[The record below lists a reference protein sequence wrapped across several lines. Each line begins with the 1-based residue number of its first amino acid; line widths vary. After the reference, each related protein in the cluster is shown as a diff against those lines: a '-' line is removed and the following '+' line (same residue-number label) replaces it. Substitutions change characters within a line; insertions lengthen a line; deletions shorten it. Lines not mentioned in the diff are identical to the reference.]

1 MGEMRFS
8 NHFKNHRAD
17 RITYINNT
25 VGFGEE
31 IVIEFKYEN
40 KRECIT
46 NTGVC
51 LVMALDD
58 NFVITAYIAQFRKVH
73 ALCKGLGME
82 KIPAELYEVVK
93 NNAHHWEM
101 QNY

>member
-1 MGEMRFS
+1 MKTMGEMRFS
-8 NHFKNHRAD
+8 NHFRNHRAD

-51 LVMALDD
+51 LVMA
-58 NFVITAYIAQFRKVH
+58 K
-73 ALCKGLGME
+73 
-82 KIPAELYEVVK
+82 ELPPSPRFSPS
-93 NNAHHWEM
+93 
-101 QNY
+101 